1 MPWQEYLQYIRDYAD
16 HFGVTKHIQFN
27 TGVTKVTPAADYS
40 STGRSGLA
48 WNLLRIASILTFL
61 RTHE

>member
-16 HFGVTKHIQFN
+16 HFGVTKHILFN

-48 WNLLRIASILTFL
+48 LNLLRIARIFIIFKNT
-61 RTHE
+61 